1 MPTTSEHQLFI
12 QEILNDLD
20 EISGK
25 DLDAESSN
33 SGSSQSQSDSDL
45 SSLSSSSSSSTASTG
60 TSSSSSEGSMSAD
73 ATDTDEECTIILGT
87 TADLLQII
95 TETRVLNP
103 HLVDKCSQL
112 DLVLINFKFH
122 DPKHF

>member
-1 MPTTSEHQLFI
+1 MPTISECQLFI

-25 DLDAESSN
+25 DLDTESSD

-60 TSSSSSEGSMSAD
+60 TSSSGSEGSMLAD
-73 ATDTDEECTIILGT
+73 AIDTDEEHTIILGT

-95 TETRVLNP
+95 TETHVLNP

-112 DLVLINFKFH
+112 DLVLIDFKFH